1 MALFP
6 SASVD
11 ALPPDF
17 SPGGKTF
24 FKHAVR
30 IEFPNTAQPKAPW
43 LLNQLICEIQRSDAT
58 LKVFDH
64 NDTFLDLADFPT
76 TKEAFD
82 ARFSPIIT
90 GSHRNPSMKITLS
103 LQSSEYFGALKKLGM
118 AILTK
123 HQFYFK
129 KHPGPIQKV
138 NLVPI
143 GLFLDIHP
151 RTSSHSSANAMII
164 GHLHA
169 DFENLTP
176 AARKRLNLSSA
187 ETTTTPDFFFG
198 PEKLTGTFNNAR
210 IESEGVLVYCEKPDI
225 DKYMLWFTEWYTP
238 QDNRRWFVPLSVKRS
253 NPSLWGN
260 MLNRQNSFLSG
271 HRNISI
277 IGVSTNVMDYSDPTS
292 ADALLSTSLWQDLW
306 EHAGIDG
313 VFGHIRTPD
322 LGKWNLSTSADH
334 YPAVCAWLDSHLPAK
349 FAMIPTNVAQKVTF
363 EDFAQPE
370 RLSNRTRTGG
380 SIVSGL
386 TTRSD
391 TTAYS
396 NRLLATFGNCQDTHA
411 APNAWRPPPTIDSVN
426 YHFDPKDFPKPA
438 TPSGTTTAATTPS
451 EPTPTVISD
460 VTHSL
465 ISQSVADSI
474 SEWETK
480 HIAREKQS
488 QDKLLSLQQDIQKL
502 SQSVAADVTRQVLA
516 AIDSHPGSTQAITKS
531 DMDNNLAPIIR
542 ALNELTLS
550 IKTIQEQ
557 NNHTTSPGRTSPSS
571 KTIRETPAGN
581 PIPGNGSPDR
591 KKIKNGTDE
600 TMDADYATGAVGPE

>member
-6 SASVD
+6 SSSVD

-24 FKHAVR
+24 FKHAIR
-30 IEFPNTAQPKAPW
+30 IEFPKVAQPKAPW

-58 LKVFDH
+58 LKVFDN
-64 NDTFLDLADFPT
+64 NDAFLDLAEFPT
-76 TKEAFD
+76 TKEDFD

-90 GSHRNPSMKITLS
+90 GSHRNPSMKITLT
-103 LQSSEYFGALKKLGM
+103 LQSSEYFGQLKKIGM
-118 AILTK
+118 PILQK

-138 NLVPI
+138 NLVPL

-151 RTSSHSSANAMII
+151 RTSSHSSTNAMII

-169 DFENLTP
+169 DFEALSPET
-176 AARKRLNLSSA
+176 KQRLNLTSA
-187 ETTTTPDFFFG
+187 ETTDMPDFFFG
-198 PEKLTGTFNNAR
+198 PEKLTGTFNSSR
-210 IESEGVLVYCEKPDI
+210 IDSEGVLVYCEKQDL
-225 DKYMLWFTEWYTP
+225 DKYMLWFTEWYSP
-238 QDNRRWFVPLSVKRS
+238 QDNRRWFVPLSVKRT

-260 MLNRQNSFLSG
+260 MLNRQNTFLSG

-292 ADALLSTSLWQDLW
+292 DDGRLSSSLWQELW
-306 EHAGIDG
+306 EHPGIDG
-313 VFGHIRTPD
+313 VYGHIRTPD
-322 LGKWNLSTSADH
+322 LGKWNLSTSATH
-334 YPAVCAWLDSHLPAK
+334 YPDVCSWLDEHLPAK

-370 RLSNRTRTGG
+370 RLSRNRTDG
-380 SIVSGL
+380 SVVSGL

-396 NRLLATFGNCQDTHA
+396 NRLLATFGTPKDTPT
-411 APNAWRPPPTIDSVN
+411 APNAWRPPPTVDSVN

-438 TPSGTTTAATTPS
+438 DTPAGTTTAPS
-451 EPTPTVISD
+451 VTEPTVISD

-474 SEWETK
+474 AQWEAK
-480 HIAREKQS
+480 HTAREQEA
-488 QDKLLSLQQDIQKL
+488 QDKLSSLQADIQRL

-516 AIDSHPGSTQAITKS
+516 AIDKHPSTTQAITKS
-531 DMDNNLAPIIR
+531 EMDNNLAPIIR

-550 IKTIQEQ
+550 IKSIQDSNEGPL
-557 NNHTTSPGRTSPSS
+557 SPGRSSIRATPDSPSL
-571 KTIRETPAGN
+571 
-581 PIPGNGSPDR
+581 PGNGSPDR
-591 KKIKNGTDE
+591 KKIKNGTAE
-600 TMDADYATGAVGPE
+600 TMEADYAVGVVGQN

>member
-1 MALFP
+1 MAPFP
-6 SASVD
+6 SSSVD

-30 IEFPNTAQPKAPW
+30 IEFPKAAHPKAPW

-64 NDTFLDLADFPT
+64 TDAFLDLADFPT

-90 GSHRNPSMKITLS
+90 GSHRNPSMKITLT
-103 LQSSEYFGALKKLGM
+103 LQSSEYFGQLKKLGM
-118 AILTK
+118 AILKK

-151 RTSSHSSANAMII
+151 RTSSHSSANALII

-169 DFENLTP
+169 DFATLTP
-176 AARKRLNLSSA
+176 EIKKRLNLTSA
-187 ETTTTPDFFFG
+187 ETTTMPDFFFG
-198 PEKLTGTFNNAR
+198 PEKLTGTFNTAR
-210 IESEGVLVYCEKPDI
+210 IESEGILVYCEKQDI
-225 DKYMLWFTEWYTP
+225 EKYMLWFTEWYTP
-238 QDNRRWFVPLSVKRS
+238 QDNRRWFVPLSLKRT

-260 MLNRQNSFLSG
+260 MLNRQNTFLSN

-292 ADALLSTSLWQDLW
+292 DDNRLTSSLWQDIW
-306 EHAGIDG
+306 EHEGIDA

-322 LGKWNLSTSADH
+322 LGKWNISTSEQN
-334 YPAVCAWLDSHLPAK
+334 YPEVCAWLDAHLPAK
-349 FAMIPTNVAQKVTF
+349 FAIIPTNVAQKVTF

-370 RLSNRTRTGG
+370 RLSRNRTDG
-380 SIVSGL
+380 SVVSGL

-396 NRLLATFGNCQDTHA
+396 NRLLATFGTPNDAPA
-411 APNAWRPPPTIDSVN
+411 APNAWRPPPTVNSVE
-426 YHFDPKDFPKPA
+426 YHFDPNDFPAPD
-438 TPSGTTTAATTPS
+438 TNQVSPPSVTA
-451 EPTPTVISD
+451 PTVISD

-465 ISQSVADSI
+465 ISQSVAESI
-474 SEWETK
+474 AEWEAK
-480 HIAREKQS
+480 HITRKQTA
-488 QDKLLSLQQDIQKL
+488 QDS
-502 SQSVAADVTRQVLA
+502 
-516 AIDSHPGSTQAITKS
+516 
-531 DMDNNLAPIIR
+531 
-542 ALNELTLS
+542 
-550 IKTIQEQ
+550 
-557 NNHTTSPGRTSPSS
+557 
-571 KTIRETPAGN
+571 
-581 PIPGNGSPDR
+581 
-591 KKIKNGTDE
+591 
-600 TMDADYATGAVGPE
+600 